1 MGPPAPSLMG
11 GAAYGQ
17 GGPSVTG
24 SNGRSASQNDKLQQ
38 NGIFLCKGMFFS
50 TYAAGFTNG
59 KRRQCQLT
67 LSPIAACLARST
79 PISSQPQIEVPVV
92 KDLKLLAMINI
103 LKDLYN
109 ECSRMNTVKHCECL
123 PAQT

>member
-1 MGPPAPSLMG
+1 MA
-11 GAAYGQ
+11 
-17 GGPSVTG
+17 
-24 SNGRSASQNDKLQQ
+24 
-38 NGIFLCKGMFFS
+38 IFMQKDVFFS

-92 KDLKLLAMINI
+92 KDLKLLAMINV

>member
-24 SNGRSASQNDKLQQ
+24 SNGRSASQNDKSQQ
-38 NGIFLCKGMFFS
+38 NGNFYVFS

-79 PISSQPQIEVPVV
+79 SLSSQPQIEVPVV